1 MARARGGPPRTFGR
15 VFALLVTV
23 LVSRAA
29 AAEVRVVVR
38 TIEPVDEALYERT
51 VGQVSDLAVEVR
63 AASGT
68 ALESTMAER
77 LDQAHALA
85 NRFDATMVV
94 WFEHPA
100 NGGTI
105 VLVALP
111 SSGRVLVRHV
121 AEERAALASSDSA
134 LLEASSLVVR
144 TALLALESGAPLGV
158 PSEELTGPTLPSP
171 PPPREVDAKP
181 KTNERRAAP
190 PSGVRWSPFVA
201 AGWQLNVDGRS
212 PGGVRAA
219 TLEAGVH
226 PGSWIASLRGA
237 VGLPSRSH
245 DRYVSLEV
253 SRHLAG
259 VFVGRTAARGELW
272 QLDVIAG
279 AGLLAIRRSAFPR
292 DARFAASP
300 PASRTTIAGSLEAR
314 ALWSPERASPV
325 QLGIALGADVHGSPT
340 SFSYE
345 TENGI
350 VAQSSWLV
358 EPRAAFF
365 AGLRLP

>member
-38 TIEPVDEALYERT
+38 TIEPVDEARYGRT

-201 AGWQLNVDGRS
+201 AGWQPNVDGRS

-259 VFVGRTAARGELW
+259 VFVGRTAACGELW

-292 DARFAASP
+292 DARFPCPLVSGASISGS
-300 PASRTTIAGSLEAR
+300 ARDCVGRRRTREPDVFFVRDGERNRR
-314 ALWSPERASPV
+314 AV
-325 QLGIALGADVHGSPT
+325 
-340 SFSYE
+340 
-345 TENGI
+345 I
-350 VAQSSWLV
+350 VAR
-358 EPRAAFF
+358 RATR
-365 AGLRLP
+365 GVLRGAAPSLSVPAWYACTIRCCV